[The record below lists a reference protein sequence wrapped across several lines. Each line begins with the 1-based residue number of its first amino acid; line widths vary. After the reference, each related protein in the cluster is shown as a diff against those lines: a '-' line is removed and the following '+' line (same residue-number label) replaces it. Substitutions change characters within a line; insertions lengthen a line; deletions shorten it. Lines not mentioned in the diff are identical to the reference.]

1 MKGAKKKAT
10 KTQKRQINIK
20 QLNKAQKQ
28 TKKSLVKTQKKA
40 HKETKNSISKK

>member
-1 MKGAKKKAT
+1 MKGAKKKAK

-40 HKETKNSISKK
+40 HKETKNSI